1 MTTKTIQLIKP
12 THDQQDESSAEV
24 YRAAIQV
31 WILRILLD
39 LNGYRRVGVHFN
51 IDAEE
56 LTNFLELDTD
66 SDEDPKDSF
75 VPLRL
80 ATRLRNLES
89 NKYEVK
95 GTFSANVKSLSRA
108 LALSPVEEGILEF
121 LLLLHRGEELGE
133 VADLIGSVLTH
144 GDLVES
150 LAVILDIPKAKVNE
164 AIKPDAILFTS
175 GLVRMNSGPNTL
187 RSKLK
192 VLPHLIDAVSVHQ
205 EHPLG
210 VLAQFL
216 DQAPAP
222 RLVPEDFE
230 DYCADYDLLKHYLK
244 GALKNSL
251 AGCNILIH
259 GMPGVGKTQI
269 VRTLCD
275 DLGADLYEVSAQDR
289 NKEPLSRWER
299 LSVFQLSQQMLAK
312 RDNTVLL
319 FDEIEDV
326 FPDTGLP
333 WLTEKRGSNSHKS
346 WFNQQLETNQ
356 LPVFWLA
363 NDVSQLNSAYV
374 RRFDIVL
381 ELRPMRAKARS
392 RLIKQAFLRAG
403 VTPGPWIS
411 QAAENKYLSP
421 ALIENITRVMAQTS
435 HKDDESEIAIFEK
448 LANGTLNAMG
458 FPLLNLTEHTPTLT
472 YKVNL
477 LNVDTDLEVLLKG
490 LMKNRE
496 GRLLCYGPPGT
507 GKTAFARYMAKDLD
521 IPLLQ
526 FRASDILGP
535 YVGMTE
541 QNLAGAF
548 RQAKEEGA
556 VMLLDEID
564 SLLRSRD
571 NANHSWEVTQVN
583 ELLMQMENYQGILVA
598 CTNHKSTLDNA
609 AARRF
614 DLKIEFGYLEPERA
628 WDFFQVVLKSHK
640 IIPMLNKQAVKA
652 RIHKLKQL
660 TPGDFR
666 TTTRKLSLTSGGVTA
681 LGLIEGLEDEVQTRS
696 LSQSREIGFSAVF

>member
-1 MTTKTIQLIKP
+1 MTTKAIQSCRPACNQKKVS
-12 THDQQDESSAEV
+12 EAEV
-24 YRAAIQV
+24 YQTTMQIWV
-31 WILRILLD
+31 LRILLD
-39 LNGYRRVGVHFN
+39 LNGYRRVGVPFR
-51 IDAEE
+51 IDADD
-56 LTNFLELDTD
+56 LVAFLELDLG
-66 SDEDPKDSF
+66 SDEEPEDGF
-75 VPLRL
+75 VPIRL
-80 ATRLRNLES
+80 ATRLRNLETKQS
-89 NKYEVK
+89 DVEGIFSDNVK
-95 GTFSANVKSLSRA
+95 GMSRS
-108 LALSPVEEGILEF
+108 LALSPVEGKVLEF
-121 LLLLHRGEELGE
+121 LLLLHRFEVLGD
-133 VADLIGSVLTH
+133 VSDLIGSDLIL

-150 LAVILDIPKAKVNE
+150 LAVILDIPKSDIHE
-164 AIKPDAILFTS
+164 AIRPGSMLFSS
-175 GLVRMNSGPNTL
+175 GLIRMYPGPNNM
-187 RSKLK
+187 RGKLQ
-192 VLPHLIDAVSVHQ
+192 VLNRLIDAVSVCHEQ
-205 EHPLG
+205 PLG
-210 VLAQFL
+210 ILAQFL
-216 DQAPAP
+216 DQSPLP
-222 RLVPEDFE
+222 QLKPGDFE
-230 DYCADYDLLKHYLK
+230 DYRADYNLLKGYLI
-244 GALKNSL
+244 GALQKGL
-251 AGCNILIH
+251 TGCNILIH
-259 GMPGVGKTQI
+259 GMHGVGKTQL

-275 DLGADLYEVSAQDR
+275 EVGADLYEVSAHDR
-289 NKEPLSRWER
+289 NKEPLSRGER
-299 LSVFQLSQQMLAK
+299 LSVFQLSQKMLVK
-312 RDNTVLL
+312 QTNKVLL

-333 WLTEKRGSNSHKS
+333 WLADVQGSNAHKS
-346 WFNQQLETNQ
+346 WFNQQLETNK

-363 NDVSQLNSAYV
+363 NDVNQLNTAYI
-374 RRFDIVL
+374 RRFDIVM

-403 VTPGPWIS
+403 VKPRPWIN

-435 HKDDESEIAIFEK
+435 HKEDEAEVAIFEK

-458 FPLLNLTEHTPTLT
+458 FPQLNLTEHTPKLT

-477 LNVDTDLEVLLKG
+477 LNVDIDLEVLLKG

-521 IPLLQ
+521 MPLLQ

-541 QNLAGAF
+541 QKLAGAF

-564 SLLRSRD
+564 SLLHSRD

-583 ELLMQMENYQGILVA
+583 ELLMQMENYQGILIA
-598 CTNHKSTLDNA
+598 CTNHKGTLDRA

-614 DLKIEFGYLEPERA
+614 DLKIKFGYLEPERA
-628 WDFFQVVLKSHK
+628 WDFFQMVLKSHEH
-640 IIPMLNKQAVKA
+640 IPMLNKQAVKA

-660 TPGDFR
+660 TPGDFQ
-666 TTTRKLSLTSGGVTA
+666 TTTRKLSLTNGGVTE
-681 LGLIEGLEDEVQTRS
+681 LGLIEGLEDEVRTRS